1 MADKLKIAPRVSIVS
16 KGVILDEGETV
27 TVENF
32 ASDKVFES
40 LKKTKKI
47 VTEAEFIE
55 IQKKLANPKAEAK
68 KNSGKQA
75 STTEAGKSDGKA
87 GA

>member
-40 LKKTKKI
+40 LKKTKKM
-47 VTEAEFIE
+47 
-55 IQKKLANPKAEAK
+55 
-68 KNSGKQA
+68 
-75 STTEAGKSDGKA
+75 
-87 GA
+87 

>member
-1 MADKLKIAPRVSIVS
+1 MADKLKIAPRISIVS

-40 LKKTKKI
+40 LKKTKRI

-68 KNSGKQA
+68 KDSGKKA
-75 STTEAGKSDGKA
+75 SATEADKSDGKA

>member
-68 KNSGKQA
+68 KESGKQA
-75 STTEAGKSDGKA
+75 STGKA